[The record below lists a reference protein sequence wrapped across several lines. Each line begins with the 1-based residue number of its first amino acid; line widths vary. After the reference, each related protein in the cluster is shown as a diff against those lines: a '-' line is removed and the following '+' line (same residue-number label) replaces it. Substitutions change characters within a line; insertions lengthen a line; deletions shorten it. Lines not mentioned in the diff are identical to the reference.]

1 MKTDCQTNFIVKMR
15 RVFLKN
21 WMVAALFAA
30 VSCGMVACDD
40 DDDNGGTTPPPT
52 EPDITAVCGEY
63 TGTMAIVDVVAP
75 VSDDGTDEPAGTS
88 VDATVTNEAIE
99 FADFPVRDLIVKIL
113 GTEEGVDEIIAAI
126 GQIDYNVPYTAQI
139 SEDKASVAMTLKPEV
154 LKLTLPGSGEEDPGT
169 DIEVTIEATDGTYTL
184 ESKALEFGLAVAGVK
199 VAGVDLPDFES
210 FSLDFDLAK
219 K

>member
-1 MKTDCQTNFIVKMR
+1 M
-15 RVFLKN
+15 
-21 WMVAALFAA
+21 
-30 VSCGMVACDD
+30 
-40 DDDNGGTTPPPT
+40 
-52 EPDITAVCGEY
+52 
-63 TGTMAIVDVVAP
+63 
-75 VSDDGTDEPAGTS
+75 
-88 VDATVTNEAIE
+88 TNEAIE

-169 DIEVTIEATDGTYTL
+169 EIEVTIEATDGTYTL

>member
-30 VSCGMVACDD
+30 ISCGMVACDD
-40 DDDNGGTTPPPT
+40 DGDNGGTTPPPT

-99 FADFPVRDLIVKIL
+99 FADFPVRDLIIKVL
-113 GTEEGVDEIIAAI
+113 GTEEGVDEILAAI
-126 GQIDYNVPYTAQI
+126 GPVDYNVPYTAQM
-139 SEDKASVAMTLKPEV
+139 SEDKSAVEMTLAS
-154 LKLTLPGSGEEDPGT
+154 LQ
-169 DIEVTIEATDGTYTL
+169 
-184 ESKALEFGLAVAGVK
+184 KALTA
-199 VAGVDLPDFES
+199 PDSSES
-210 FSLDFDLAK
+210 
-219 K
+219 